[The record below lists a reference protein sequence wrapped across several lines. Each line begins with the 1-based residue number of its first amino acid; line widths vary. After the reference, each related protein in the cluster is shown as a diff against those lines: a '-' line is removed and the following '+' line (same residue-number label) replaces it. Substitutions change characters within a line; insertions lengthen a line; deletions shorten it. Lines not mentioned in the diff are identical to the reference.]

1 MLDQDK
7 KYGIRTLIDIAQLP
21 SVSTTSTAEIAERQ
35 ALADELLDKVLI
47 RLRNSGILSSKSRQ
61 AETFTL
67 SRPASEIKL
76 GDVLRAL
83 EPSSASVSCTGSV
96 VTGSCTDC
104 QTPQECQIRLAIA
117 HVRDNITTMLD
128 ETPLEALASAPPV
141 STMSFFA
148 PSSYQDP
155 TDGS

>member
-1 MLDQDK
+1 MLNQDK
-7 KYGIRTLIDIAQLP
+7 KYAIRALIDIAQLP
-21 SVSTTSTAEIAERQ
+21 FVSTASTAEIAERQ

-47 RLRNSGILSSKSRQ
+47 RLRNSGIPSSKSRQ
-61 AETFTL
+61 ADIFTL

-83 EPSSASVSCTGSV
+83 EPSIASVSCTGSM

-104 QTPQECQIRLAIA
+104 RTPLECQIRLAIA

-128 ETPLEALASAPPV
+128 ETSLEALASAPPI
-141 STMSFFA
+141 STMSFFV
-148 PSSYQDP
+148 PPSYQDP
-155 TDGS
+155 TDGG